1 LPSAE
6 WELFGDTRLEKMHL
20 TSNTAAAKT
29 AEEAV
34 GIEKLAKASGLCDMV
49 KVKVIGCDRTLLPNP
64 VETLKATE
72 ELLKKDSLY
81 YLTRLVMCSLGVWKS
96 LDHIRSCL

>member
-1 LPSAE
+1 LE
-6 WELFGDTRLEKMHL
+6 ILDLEKIYL

-49 KVKVIGCDRTLLPNP
+49 KVKVIG
-64 VETLKATE
+64 
-72 ELLKKDSLY
+72 
-81 YLTRLVMCSLGVWKS
+81 
-96 LDHIRSCL
+96 